1 MWKTM
6 LLNKENMVTSTA
18 RCKNHALARCLLVS
32 QQSGPD
38 RHASGTKA
46 AAESSQT
53 DAVRR
58 AWSAWKKRDAYVPHT
73 HSCPDT
79 VDATRRHLLFAAH
92 LANDD
97 ECLASRYRRGRKRF
111 EVQRTPFLQTE
122 QQLCFCSSETFTTI
136 YHVLCSSTFGLHD
149 FCIINGSH

>member
-1 MWKTM
+1 MFLQDHWTRRTWTQ
-6 LLNKENMVTSTA
+6 VTSTA
-18 RCKNHALARCLLVS
+18 RCKNHALALCLLVS

-38 RHASGTKA
+38 RHASRTKA

-58 AWSAWKKRDAYVPHT
+58 AWSTWKKRDAYVPHT

-92 LANDD
+92 LANDN

-111 EVQRTPFLQTE
+111 CRLYNNFVSVPRKL
-122 QQLCFCSSETFTTI
+122 LLLSIMCYVALRLAYMTFALLMVPI
-136 YHVLCSSTFGLHD
+136 KL
-149 FCIINGSH
+149 I